1 MIVPGPLTESV
12 PVTRGLVLMAFRIAL
27 IVYAGVFLLTL
38 HVLNAPGSPLTLA
51 CVGLLSLL
59 TLVTLAPY
67 WLPDTEPGA

>member
-1 MIVPGPLTESV
+1 
-12 PVTRGLVLMAFRIAL
+12 MAFRIAL